1 MASEIILIRHAQASF
16 GAGDYDR
23 LSALGHEQAR
33 ALGQALRRQGVAP
46 GAVFI
51 GGQRRHRE
59 TFEGLGLDVAPV
71 VHEGLNEFD
80 FHGLLGAFFRDR
92 PEPDGLW
99 VDRRSH
105 FRALREAVLAWQA
118 GEIADPPESWES
130 FCARVEAAREAMA
143 SAGGS
148 VLAVSS
154 GGAIA
159 QMLRAALDAP
169 AEQMIRLQLQ
179 MKNAAVSR
187 LLVTR
192 SGLYLTGFNETPHID
207 AANAARL
214 LTYS

>member
-1 MASEIILIRHAQASF
+1 MATEIILIRHAQASF

-23 LSALGHEQAR
+23 LSALGREQAR
-33 ALGQALRRQGVAP
+33 ALGQALKRQGVAP
-46 GAVFI
+46 EAAFI
-51 GGQRRHRE
+51 GAQRRHRE
-59 TFEGLGLDVAPV
+59 TWEGLGFDLAPQ

-80 FHGLLGAFFRDR
+80 FHGLLAAFFRDR
-92 PEPDGLW
+92 PEPEGLW
-99 VDRRSH
+99 EDRRSH
-105 FRALREAVLAWQA
+105 FRALRDAALAWQA
-118 GEIADPPESWES
+118 GEIAAPPESWEG

-143 SAGGS
+143 AAGSA

-159 QMLRAALDAP
+159 QMLRAALEAP
-169 AEQMIRLQLQ
+169 PAQMIRLQLQ

-192 SGLYLTGFNETPHID
+192 SGLHLTGFNETPHID